1 MQAAELRSMKIGPLI
16 RSRLGKADVATT
28 NVLILGLIGLGTF
41 FATRSPV
48 FFTVGNAKIILV
60 NSSILAVVVVAMGL
74 LMISGGVDLS
84 IGSNVGLSGTLLS
97 IAVTQWHWNPVAAIA
112 ISVLASAGVGSVN
125 GLLCATWGFN
135 PVIVTLGMLGIIRG
149 VTLLTQQDPIFDL
162 GSTFT
167 TIGAGQVAGVPILVI
182 FAFATFVVGGVFLV
196 LTPWGRYIYAIG
208 INRQAAFL
216 SALPVRALPFF
227 LYMATGAAAG
237 LAGVLL
243 ASRLNGTSPGDQ
255 GMGLEL
261 SALTAIL
268 LGGVAWAGGRGKLLG
283 VVAALL
289 FLGVLQN
296 GLVLMN
302 VTPYVQLIVLGL
314 ALVVAAGLDV
324 AGGVLAV
331 RFQVRTKVAGQLR
344 DAAAAAAGEGA
355 GVASAAVA
363 KAEGTTGEDS

>member
-1 MQAAELRSMKIGPLI
+1 MESAGLRSMKIGPLI

-28 NVLILGLIGLGTF
+28 NALILGLTSLGIF
-41 FATRSPV
+41 FTTQSDA
-48 FFTVGNAKIILV
+48 FLTVGNLRNVLV

-84 IGSNVGLSGTLLS
+84 IGSNVGLSGTLLA
-97 IAVTQWHWNPVAAIA
+97 IAVTQWDLNPIAAILFAVLVGAAAGA
-112 ISVLASAGVGSVN
+112 IN

-135 PVIVTLGMLGIIRG
+135 PVIVTLGTLGIFRG
-149 VTLLTQQDPIFDL
+149 VTLLIQQDPVFEL

-167 TIGAGQVAGVPILVI
+167 TIGAGEVVGVPILVL
-182 FAFATFVVGGVFLV
+182 FALGAFIVGGVFLV

-227 LYMATGAAAG
+227 LYTATGASAG

-261 SALTAIL
+261 SALTVIL
-268 LGGVAWAGGRGKLLG
+268 LGGVAWAGGRGKLFG
-283 VVAALL
+283 VFAALL
-289 FLGVLQN
+289 FLGILQN

-302 VTPYVQLIVLGL
+302 VTPYVQLVVLGL
-314 ALVVAAGLDV
+314 ALVIAAGLDV
-324 AGGVLAV
+324 TGGVLAA
-331 RFQVRTKVAGQLR
+331 RFQVRTKITGQLE
-344 DAAAAAAGEGA
+344 AAAAAADL
-355 GVASAAVA
+355 VD
-363 KAEGTTGEDS
+363 DSVGDVR